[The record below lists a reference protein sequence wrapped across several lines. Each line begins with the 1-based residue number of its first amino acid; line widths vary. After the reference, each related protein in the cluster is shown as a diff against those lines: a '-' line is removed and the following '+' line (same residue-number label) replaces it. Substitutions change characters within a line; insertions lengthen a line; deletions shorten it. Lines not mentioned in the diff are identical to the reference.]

1 MARII
6 QSKFP
11 IDLQPSVAVGF
22 GFPLDGDAV
31 FVPTYTTREQIKA
44 NLVNYLLTNKGERV
58 FRPLFGADL
67 RNLLFEQILDV
78 TTEEL
83 KSTIQ
88 NSISIFF
95 PQVVVKEIKFNNQ
108 QDENTVN
115 FNLTYQI
122 VNFGIEDNINIL
134 LQ

>member
-11 IDLQPSVAVGF
+11 IDLQPSRAVGF

-31 FVPTYTTREQIKA
+31 FIPTYTTREQIKA

-67 RNLLFEQILDV
+67 RSLLFEQILDV
-78 TTEEL
+78 TTDEL

-88 NSISIFF
+88 NNISIFF
-95 PQVVVKEIKFNNQ
+95 PSVVVKEIEFNNQ
-108 QDENTVN
+108 QDENIVN